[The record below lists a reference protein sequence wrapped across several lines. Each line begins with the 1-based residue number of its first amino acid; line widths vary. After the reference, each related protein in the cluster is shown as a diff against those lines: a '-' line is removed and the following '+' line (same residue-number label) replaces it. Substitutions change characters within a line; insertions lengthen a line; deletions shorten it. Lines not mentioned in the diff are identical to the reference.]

1 MHMGVIHSM
10 HICIFI
16 HVYVHTYTHNMHSPS
31 NQIFSLKI
39 LLLHHRHNMI
49 NLFWTL
55 NTCSTDCQTFHLIL
69 GNFLE
74 LMFCFF
80 LALKTLQQQRTKRE
94 NWPPAPK
101 GLTVA
106 RYLLA
111 LRSLMQENHV
121 VVSTQSV
128 TCKLH
133 CLAFDQ
139 EMMQSGSEAA
149 GQQGPR
155 DLFSVGLFFF

>member
-1 MHMGVIHSM
+1 
-10 HICIFI
+10 
-16 HVYVHTYTHNMHSPS
+16 
-31 NQIFSLKI
+31 
-39 LLLHHRHNMI
+39 
-49 NLFWTL
+49 
-55 NTCSTDCQTFHLIL
+55 
-69 GNFLE
+69 
-74 LMFCFF
+74 
-80 LALKTLQQQRTKRE
+80 
-94 NWPPAPK
+94 
-101 GLTVA
+101 
-106 RYLLA
+106 
-111 LRSLMQENHV
+111 MQENHV